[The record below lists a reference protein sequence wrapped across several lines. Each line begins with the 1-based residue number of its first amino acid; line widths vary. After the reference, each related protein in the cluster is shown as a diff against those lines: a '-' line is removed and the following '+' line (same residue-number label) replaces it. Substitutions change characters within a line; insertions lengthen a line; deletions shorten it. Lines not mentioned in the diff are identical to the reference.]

1 MSVKYTAIVSGCTTT
16 GSTSCNSN
24 NNNNSRWLVAYLVIR
39 DVLHLALNLTRRTY
53 LNIIM
58 YFFFLFVHNF

>member
-24 NNNNSRWLVAYLVIR
+24 SRWLVAYLLIR
-39 DVLHLALNLTRRTY
+39 DVLHLALNLTSLY
-53 LNIIM
+53 LNMIF
-58 YFFFLFVHNF
+58 YDAFY